1 MKIIAIERLPIYF
14 VTSENDELYRSIT
27 KVHIEISSCYKHAL
41 LNEISIS
48 GIKENIN
55 LNKFDQDFI
64 CWFLKNSSSLKKRL
78 NLILILKLMLYLLI
92 HIIQVLNVFF
102 FLSTYLSKNQW
113 LNKRSVVRASSRI
126 IIYQIVFLYKCH
138 KKHNQAQPNYHEKNE
153 QFWQF
158 FLYRYNY
165 GNLTLY
171 NCIFNSIGNENYIGG
186 SIYLHCNILNKLT
199 KCIFNSCWSL
209 NGGAIYLNIF

>member
-27 KVHIEISSCYKHAL
+27 KVHIEISSCYKNAL
-41 LNEISIS
+41 LNEISIF

-55 LNKFDQDFI
+55 LNKFDQDLM

-102 FLSTYLSKNQW
+102 FLSTYLSKNQ
-113 LNKRSVVRASSRI
+113 
-126 IIYQIVFLYKCH
+126 
-138 KKHNQAQPNYHEKNE
+138 
-153 QFWQF
+153 
-158 FLYRYNY
+158 
-165 GNLTLY
+165 
-171 NCIFNSIGNENYIGG
+171 
-186 SIYLHCNILNKLT
+186 
-199 KCIFNSCWSL
+199 
-209 NGGAIYLNIF
+209 